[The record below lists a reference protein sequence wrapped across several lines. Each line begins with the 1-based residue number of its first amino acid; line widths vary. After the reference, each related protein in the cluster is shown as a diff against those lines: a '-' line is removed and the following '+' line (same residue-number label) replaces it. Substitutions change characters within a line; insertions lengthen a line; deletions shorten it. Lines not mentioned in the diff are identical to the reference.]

1 MTSSY
6 ETNKHLQES
15 LLAKQAVEYFRRFN
29 RNEVYGR
36 SLNLRKI
43 YQYASCKWWQ
53 DKYGL
58 HVIAH
63 PVETRGWL

>member
-6 ETNKHLQES
+6 ETNKHLQAF

-43 YQYASCKWWQ
+43 YQYASCK
-53 DKYGL
+53 
-58 HVIAH
+58 
-63 PVETRGWL
+63 